1 MVESITTR
9 SKSEAIEHTY
19 ALQSLHNVEINKE
32 SILSLVMGESSAQG
46 AVTKPQG
53 STNDAFTLIQTTTN
67 PQNQAQQQAIT
78 PPLANRP

>member
-1 MVESITTR
+1 
-9 SKSEAIEHTY
+9 
-19 ALQSLHNVEINKE
+19 
-32 SILSLVMGESSAQG
+32 MGESSAQG